1 MAIINIPVNPYK
13 TMVDV
18 LKNSVNYQKQ
28 RPRSIV
34 CNSLKINKL
43 QGHVSPDKQRP
54 RSIVHNSFKNKY
66 LQVAKNLTFGEKAA
80 IIRV

>member
-1 MAIINIPVNPYK
+1 MTIMTIINIPVNPYK

-34 CNSLKINKL
+34 HKSFENKHL
-43 QGHVSPDKQRP
+43 NMQ
-54 RSIVHNSFKNKY
+54 I
-66 LQVAKNLTFGEKAA
+66 NLTFN
-80 IIRV
+80 

>member
-34 CNSLKINKL
+34 HKSFENNKL

-54 RSIVHNSFKNKY
+54 RSIVHNSFKNKH
-66 LQVAKNLTFGEKAA
+66 LQVIENLTFS
-80 IIRV
+80 